1 MKPHNPDAG
10 EWLRSAR
17 RRLHHIEDGGL
28 AAQVILAHVLGKSRE
43 FILAHPEQPLT
54 ADQQEELES
63 LLTRFEQGE
72 PLAYLTGKREFYGL
86 TFTVTPAVLI
96 PRPETEILV
105 EKALL
110 WLRENPQR
118 RFAADVGSGSGC
130 IAAALTYHIAD
141 LRCVTVDRSWEA
153 LQVARCNFE
162 KLGVPQRVLPMMGNL
177 LDAVGGVFDLVCAN
191 LPYIPSNELEH
202 LPVSR
207 FEPRL
212 ALDGGEKGLEQ
223 IAALLGGSTRWL
235 APGGL
240 ILLEIEARQA
250 EQVAQLAY
258 HSLPAAKI
266 EVIRDL
272 QGLPR
277 VVWVERG
284 Q

>member
-1 MKPHNPDAG
+1 MKPHSPDAG
-10 EWLRSAR
+10 AWLRSAR
-17 RRLHHIEDGGL
+17 RRLRHLEDGGL

-43 FILAHPEQPLT
+43 FVLAHPEQPLT
-54 ADQQEELES
+54 SDQQEKLED
-63 LLTRFEQGE
+63 LLIRFEQGE
-72 PLAYLTGKREFYGL
+72 PLAYLTGKREFFGL

-105 EKALL
+105 EKALV
-110 WLRENPQR
+110 WLKENPQR
-118 RFAADVGSGSGC
+118 RMAADVGSGSGC
-130 IAAALTYHIAD
+130 IAAALTYHIGD
-141 LRCVTVDRSWEA
+141 LRCVTVERSWAA

-162 KLGVPQRVLPMMGNL
+162 KLGVSPRVFPMMGKL

-207 FEPRL
+207 FEPHL

-223 IAALLGGSTRWL
+223 IAALLGDSPRWL
-235 APGGL
+235 ARGGL
-240 ILLEIEARQA
+240 LLLEIEARQA
-250 EQVAQLAY
+250 EQVTQLAY

-266 EVIRDL
+266 EVIPDL

-277 VVWVERG
+277 VVWVERA